1 MIAKSLLGAASK
13 AAVCA
18 IAIAALSACG
28 LVTST
33 SRSVFFV
40 FDVSGTYVKAVPD
53 AAKLANIT
61 VADML
66 PGDYIAASQI
76 SACSFSEKEIFLNRQ
91 LPQTPS
97 LAAEAKREVFD
108 RSFND
113 YAAHVKSAKFTDIR
127 GAIAQAA
134 FELKQRPEAA
144 RFIVLFSDMLEDYGK
159 SCDTS
164 EIPLES
170 CEGIHVIAA
179 NVIKT
184 NAGRPGEI
192 LRDAEGQ
199 WEATVV
205 AAGGTWS
212 LVSSPD
218 QLPKLV
224 TGAS

>member
-1 MIAKSLLGAASK
+1 MIARSLLGAVGK
-13 AAVCA
+13 AASCA

-40 FDVSGTYVKAVPD
+40 FDVSGTYVKSVPD

-61 VADML
+61 VADLL

-76 SACSFSEKEIFLNRQ
+76 SACSFSEKEMILNRQ

-97 LAAEAKREVFD
+97 LAAEAKREVFTAL
-108 RSFND
+108 NA
-113 YAAHVKSAKFTDIR
+113 YAGQVKSAKFTDIR

-134 FELKQRPEAA
+134 FELKQRPEEA
-144 RFIVLFSDMLEDYGK
+144 RYIVLFSDMLEDYGK
-159 SCDTS
+159 TCDTS
-164 EIPLES
+164 KIPLNL
-170 CEGIHVIAA
+170 EGIHVIAA

-184 NAGRPGEI
+184 NPADPEKYFET
-192 LRDAEGQ
+192 LKQ
-199 WEATVV
+199 WEATIT

-224 TGAS
+224 TGT

>member
-1 MIAKSLLGAASK
+1 MIARSLLGAC
-13 AAVCA
+13 CA

-61 VADML
+61 VADLL

-97 LAAEAKREVFD
+97 LAAEAKREVFG
-108 RSFND
+108 SFND

-127 GAIAQAA
+127 GALAQASD
-134 FELKQRPEAA
+134 ELKRRPEAA
-144 RFIVLFSDMLEDYGK
+144 RFIVLFSDMVADYSK
-159 SCDTS
+159 SCDTAN
-164 EIPLES
+164 IKLDLA
-170 CEGIHVIAA
+170 GIHVIAA
-179 NVIKT
+179 NVIKST
-184 NAGRPGEI
+184 PGDPEKYFAV
-192 LRDAEGQ
+192 LKE
-199 WEATVV
+199 WEAQVV

-224 TGAS
+224 NEL